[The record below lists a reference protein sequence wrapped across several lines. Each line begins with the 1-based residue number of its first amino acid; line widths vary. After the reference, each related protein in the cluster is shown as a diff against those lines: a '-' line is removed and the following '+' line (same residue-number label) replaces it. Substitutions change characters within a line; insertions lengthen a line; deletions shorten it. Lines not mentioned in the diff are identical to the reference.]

1 MAKKTKVIDINTKE
15 VVEEVESTELNQEA
29 QGHLEGHVDESGPQG
44 EMGIPMPKL
53 DADQRAILISEYNR
67 NNDGVAAIDESVL
80 ETTLEYQ
87 EECKKDFERVVEEAN
102 NMKFVIADAESA
114 VETAVFLADWNANKN
129 HWHRAYWKGV
139 IKFNE
144 FIEEQIAKLENN
156 EVAELVFDY
165 AALVFCY
172 NCMMNPQGV
181 GLEAALEMEKIDD
194 QYNAILNVIG
204 DYIDKLRLYDIKS
217 KLYQER
223 WGLACNGFKMDILI
237 DKLEDFA
244 NVDMTQ
250 RQ

>member
-15 VVEEVESTELNQEA
+15 AVEEVESTELNQES
-29 QGHLEGHVDESGPQG
+29 QGHVDESGPQG

-80 ETTLEYQ
+80 ETTPEYQ

-156 EVAELVFDY
+156 EIAELEFDY
-165 AALVFCY
+165 AALVFFY

-181 GLEAALEMEKIDD
+181 GLEAALEMEKVDD